1 MNSKIK
7 KRVLEEANYILN
19 TKDTIRNI
27 SNVFKVSKS
36 TVHKDLHERLKDI
49 NGEIYDKVNKIL
61 LHHIDIR
68 HLRGGEATKRKY
80 LNLGQN

>member
-7 KRVLEEANYILN
+7 KRVLEEANYMLN
-19 TKDTIRNI
+19 TNDTIRNI

-49 NGEIYDKVNKIL
+49 NIEIYNKVRKIL
-61 LHHIDIR
+61 LQHIGIR